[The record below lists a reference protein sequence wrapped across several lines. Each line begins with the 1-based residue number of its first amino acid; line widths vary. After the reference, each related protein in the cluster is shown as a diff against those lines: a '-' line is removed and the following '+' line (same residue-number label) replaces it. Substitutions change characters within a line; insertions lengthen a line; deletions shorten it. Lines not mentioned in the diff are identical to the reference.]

1 MTLLIHTKNFAVSMD
16 DAIADHYSRPHPSGG
31 IYKQI
36 GVKHGQPV
44 PLHKTIKESYL
55 ERSSG
60 RDANT
65 LEKGYVKIASQARQA
80 HQGKRKHSDSDR
92 EDDGESKKNINRKKK
107 KKTKKLSKH
116 KRNRIDDALGDNT
129 Y

>member
-16 DAIADHYSRPHPSGG
+16 DAIADHYSRPHQSGG
-31 IYKQI
+31 YYKQM

-44 PLHKTIKESYL
+44 PLHKTVKEPNL

-65 LEKGYVKIASQARQA
+65 HEKGYAKIASQARQVSRVKGNNA
-80 HQGKRKHSDSDR
+80 QR
-92 EDDGESKKNINRKKK
+92 
-107 KKTKKLSKH
+107 
-116 KRNRIDDALGDNT
+116 
-129 Y
+129 

>member
-1 MTLLIHTKNFAVSMD
+1 MTLFIHTKNFAVSMD
-16 DAIADHYSRPHPSGG
+16 DAIANHYSRPHQSGG
-31 IYKQI
+31 YYKQM

-44 PLHKTIKESYL
+44 PLHKTIEEPYL

-65 LEKGYVKIASQARQA
+65 LEKGFAKKASQARQA
-80 HQGKRKHSDSDR
+80 QQGKRKQRDSDS
-92 EDDGESKKNINRKKK
+92 EDDGESKRNINKKKK

-116 KRNRIDDALGDNT
+116 KRNRIDDALGDDT